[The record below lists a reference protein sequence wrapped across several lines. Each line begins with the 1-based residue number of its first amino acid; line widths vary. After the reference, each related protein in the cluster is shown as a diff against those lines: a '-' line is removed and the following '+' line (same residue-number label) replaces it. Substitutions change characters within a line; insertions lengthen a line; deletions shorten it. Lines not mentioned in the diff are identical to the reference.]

1 MVSSFKNTRFAR
13 RNLRKLKSLKWIE
26 KQRPKKIDCL
36 YMKRHF
42 LFLILFLFTLR
53 VFAGEA
59 NPTQQAV
66 DSLLAKAMGFAS
78 KGNLVTY
85 IELSIKALN
94 LANAANYDEGKAKSG
109 SYVAEGLVTAGL
121 FKEGL
126 KQLDAV
132 EKTDYYKH
140 DIFMQSEVR
149 RMRGRAYG
157 GLQLYQQAIREFRLQ
172 QGLIKQLTGEKQV
185 KSYQYNYE
193 NLSAVFEFLGQLD
206 SMQKYTELQLD
217 NLKVFAEKD
226 ASMRYQIVYENLG
239 SLFVQKG
246 DLVKA
251 QQYLDKS
258 LELIKK
264 YKIPIVLNTYNSLA
278 LLEKKRGNLK
288 KAAAFYEEGLAR
300 KRAVGSRIGMKNSY
314 RSLADFYRTTNL
326 DKAKADH
333 YEMAFS
339 RLNDSLENENRAV
352 VDQVLNQILK
362 LKDQES
368 ESKVSKAATISIVIL
383 VLLLVVITFFIWRSK
398 RNRRLLGQKEEALQE
413 TETINKQLTEQIGEN
428 KFNTL
433 IELAKS
439 NNPEFLTLFK
449 ELYPQFISA
458 LKTFDPNLRST
469 ELEFCAMAFLN
480 FSTKNIAEYTYV
492 TIRAVQVR
500 KNRLRKKFDIPSDAD
515 FNNWMRALADKVDQ
529 SLPSEH

>member
-1 MVSSFKNTRFAR
+1 MK
-13 RNLRKLKSLKWIE
+13 
-26 KQRPKKIDCL
+26 KQ
-36 YMKRHF
+36 F
-42 LFLILFLFTLR
+42 LFLLLFLFTLK
-53 VFAGEA
+53 AIADDA
-59 NPTQQAV
+59 NLPHQRAV
-66 DSLLAKAMGFAS
+66 DSLLAKSMEFAS

-94 LANAANYDEGKAKSG
+94 LANAADYDEGKAKSA

-126 KQLDAV
+126 KQLDRV
-132 EKTDYYKH
+132 ESTDYYKR
-140 DIFMQSEVR
+140 DIFTQSEVH

-157 GLQLYQQAIREFRLQ
+157 GLLLNQQAVREFRLQ
-172 QGLIKQLTGEKQV
+172 QGLINKLTGEKKV

-193 NLSAVFEFLGQLD
+193 NLSAVFQRLGQLD
-206 SMQKYTELQLD
+206 SVQKYTQLQLE

-226 ASMRYQIVYENLG
+226 ASMRYQIAYENLG
-239 SLFVQKG
+239 NLYVQKG

-251 QQYLDKS
+251 QQYLDRS

-264 YKIPIVLNTYNSLA
+264 YKMPIVLNTYGA
-278 LLEKKRGNLK
+278 LGQLEERRGNLK
-288 KAAAFYEEGLAR
+288 KAAAFYEEALAR
-300 KRAVGSRIGMKNSY
+300 KQAVGSKIGMKNSY
-314 RSLADFYRTTNL
+314 RQLADFYRINNL
-326 DKAKADH
+326 DKGKADH

-339 RLNDSLENENRAV
+339 RLNDSLEKENRAV
-352 VDQVLNQILK
+352 VDQVLNEILK

-368 ESKVSKAATISIVIL
+368 ETKVSKAVKISIIAL
-383 VLLLVVITFFIWRSK
+383 VLLAAAVTLFVWRV
-398 RNRRLLGQKEEALQE
+398 RHNRTLLGQKEEALQE
-413 TETINKQLTEQIGEN
+413 TETINKQLTEQIDEN

-439 NNPEFLTLFK
+439 NNPEFLILFT
-449 ELYPQFISA
+449 ELYPKFIQA
-458 LKTFDPNLRST
+458 LKSFDPNLRST

-480 FSTKNIAEYTYV
+480 FSTKNIAEYTFV

-515 FNNWMRALADKVDQ
+515 FSNWMREVAVK
-529 SLPSEH
+529 PTIP